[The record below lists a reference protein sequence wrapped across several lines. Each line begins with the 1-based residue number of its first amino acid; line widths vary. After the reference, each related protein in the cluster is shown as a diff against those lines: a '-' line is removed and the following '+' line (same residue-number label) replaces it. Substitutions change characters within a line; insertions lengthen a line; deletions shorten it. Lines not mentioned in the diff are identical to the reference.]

1 MGFIYQALQA
11 ELGQNP
17 ALRLLVEELHQ
28 SAAKEFWQK
37 TLAVLQQFLPQLADY
52 EASSGASLLDL
63 GHGISMVTKPFR
75 GIVLTNH
82 PYLSHGLLA
91 QWPISVPHAIENWLF
106 SSSQSALFPTT
117 VLPIVANQVIPIA
130 DDHGEEEW
138 FLILLTEIFNIAVV
152 AGSNHSC
159 LWSLHP
165 DPIAH
170 ILATLQ
176 GQICD
181 RSQEALLALH
191 LERYP
196 LQVPEYWVMARLGKL
211 LMTHNTQTELPIPD
225 LQEVDIIRAITH
237 EVRTPLT
244 TIRMLV
250 RSMKRRQ
257 DVSPEIKQ
265 RLDKIDAEC
274 TEQIERFNL
283 IFEAAQLDRD
293 SIPLEATSIRE
304 ILQDSLSRWQGQ
316 VARRHLSLAM
326 ELPDDLPLIL
336 SNGSLLTQVLSGL
349 VDRLARSFPTDS
361 HIQVLVAAAGDHLK
375 IQFISQIDHKTKAQG
390 ELPMLQAVGQWL
402 MLQPET
408 GTVSL
413 SLPTTK
419 TLLQAL
425 GGKLTVRLHS
435 HRAAYDGEIL
445 TIFLPFW
452 QI

>member
-1 MGFIYQALQA
+1 MGVIYQALQA
-11 ELGQNP
+11 ELGRNP
-17 ALRLLVEELHQ
+17 SLRLLVEELHQ

-37 TLAVLQQFLPQLADY
+37 TLAVLQQFLPQLTEY
-52 EASSGASLLDL
+52 QGLTGPMDL
-63 GHGISMVTKPFR
+63 GAEVSMVTPPLS
-75 GIVLTNH
+75 GVLLTNH

-91 QWPISVPHAIENWLF
+91 PVTVPHEIETWIF
-106 SSSQSALFPTT
+106 SSSQSTLFPIGAA
-117 VLPIVANQVIPIA
+117 PIALDQVIPIV
-130 DDHGEEEW
+130 DDSTDEEW
-138 FLILLTEIFNIAVV
+138 FLVLLTEFFHIAVV
-152 AGSNHSC
+152 TANHSC

-165 DPIAH
+165 APIGK
-170 ILATLQ
+170 ILGILQ
-176 GQICD
+176 ERITAKY
-181 RSQEALLALH
+181 QEVLLADH

-196 LQVPEYWVMARLGKL
+196 LKVPEYWVMAKLGTL
-211 LMTHNTQTELPIPD
+211 LMTHTTQPELPIPD

-250 RSMKRRQ
+250 RSMKRRK
-257 DVSPEIKQ
+257 DVTNEIKQ

-283 IFEAAQLDRD
+283 IFEAAQLDSD
-293 SIPLEATSIRE
+293 TIPLEATSIRE
-304 ILQDSLSRWQGQ
+304 ILQDSLTRWEGQ
-316 VARRHLSLAM
+316 VARRHLSLSM
-326 ELPDDLPLIL
+326 ELPADLPLIL
-336 SNGSLLTQVLSGL
+336 SNGQLLTQVLSGL
-349 VDRLARSFPTDS
+349 VDRLARSFPSDS
-361 HIQVLVAAAGDHLK
+361 HIQVSVAAAGDYLK
-375 IQFISQIDHKTKAQG
+375 IQFISQIDHKSQVSG
-390 ELPMLQAVGQWL
+390 ELPLLQAVGQWL

-445 TIFLPFW
+445 TIFLPFF
-452 QI
+452 